1 MKAELEKDGTLTIT
15 AQTELEGYA
24 LGEWQKHYGKG
35 KKDERTMLVVDS
47 TPSPKYEFVS
57 SPAVGSTVGY
67 SFGSLS
73 GYATSAGEE
82 IG

>member
-1 MKAELEKDGTLTIT
+1 MKAELGKDGTLTIT

-24 LGEWQKHYGKG
+24 LGQWQSHYGRGRKE
-35 KKDERTMLVVDS
+35 ERTMLVVDS

-57 SPAVGSTVGY
+57 SPAVGY

-73 GYATSAGEE
+73 GCTTSTGGEV
-82 IG
+82 G